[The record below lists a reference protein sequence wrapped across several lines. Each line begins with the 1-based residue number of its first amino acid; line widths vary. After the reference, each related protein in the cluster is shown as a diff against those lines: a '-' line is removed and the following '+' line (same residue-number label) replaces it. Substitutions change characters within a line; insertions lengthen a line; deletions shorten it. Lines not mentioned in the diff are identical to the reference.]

1 MVLQELVKSGNGASV
16 GSVGKVGVPAYDR
29 NNNRVKGI
37 FTTVV
42 HDRNGLSAVF
52 SRVKEAEREN
62 PQADRTTFRAFV
74 NRGLIQDILKTQQ
87 LAEQEGRVSS
97 DPHLRMDG
105 TSAQFAD
112 SIRRAKDAMGIDLA
126 YNIEGVICTNGTVS
140 GCDLVYFGKNSASRT
155 PKKEIRELEEASLHE
170 AKQAR
175 TTNPPDAYARLEN
188 GKYAIEVINGS
199 TSQADIETMLSLYKE
214 AYSLYTFPI
223 NHETI
228 RIMLGNGNRA
238 YVARGEDGQ
247 ISSVLV
253 AEQAT
258 LRLDDGST
266 VNMYEL
272 SDFATFR
279 KDRGHGIITALQIR
293 ATEDLRASD
302 PHAIVYAEDRAPW
315 KAVNKSSRQAGLE
328 HSGTLQFHCS
338 IIADRDFSY
347 TTHGEGHENY
357 ETLNVWAAP
366 PAQKGQ

>member
-1 MVLQELVKSGNGASV
+1 MVLQELVKSGNVASV
-16 GSVGKVGVPAYDR
+16 GSVGKVGVPIYDK
-29 NNNRVKGI
+29 NNNRIKGI

-42 HDRNGLSAVF
+42 HDKSGLSAVF
-52 SRVKEAEREN
+52 SKVNEAEKEN
-62 PQADRTTFRAFV
+62 PNADRTTFRAFV
-74 NRGLIQDILKTQQ
+74 NRGLIDEIFMAQQ
-87 LAEQEGRVSS
+87 LSRQERLVSS
-97 DPHLRMDG
+97 DVHLQVDG
-105 TSAQFAD
+105 TAGPLMD
-112 SIRRAKDAMGIDLA
+112 SIRQAKEKIGIDLA
-126 YNIEGVICTNGTVS
+126 YNIEGVIRTNGTVS
-140 GCDLVYFGKNSASRT
+140 GCDLVYFGKNTSVRT
-155 PKKEIRELEEASLHE
+155 PNEKIRALEGSSLLE
-170 AKQAR
+170 AKQASQI
-175 TTNPPDAYARLEN
+175 TPSSAYARLEN
-188 GKYAIEVINGS
+188 GKYAIEVINDK
-199 TSQADIETMLSLYKE
+199 TSPQDIDTMLALYKE
-214 AYSLYTFPI
+214 AYDLYTFPI

-293 ATEDLRASD
+293 ATEDLRAND

-315 KAVNKSSRQAGLE
+315 KAVNKSSKQAGLE
-328 HSGTLQFHCS
+328 HAGTLQFHCS

-347 TTHGEGHENY
+347 SQNGEGHETY

-366 PAQKGQ
+366 PAPKEQ